1 MLDFVDFFSLDLQ
14 VSAMEIRRIC
24 RGGTGVFDPLFE
36 DGGDDLSSAS
46 EDGGS
51 SGLLGSMR
59 FD

>member
-1 MLDFVDFFSLDLQ
+1 MK
-14 VSAMEIRRIC
+14 IRRMC
-24 RGGTGVFDPLFE
+24 RVGTGVFDPLLE